1 MALTDC
7 VKCWMTPCECGYEYR
22 NWGEKSK
29 DNLVKAI
36 QGYTT
41 QEFIEWVKFD
51 APYNSDSMM
60 TLSFE
65 EMEELFLKEK
75 QNKDE

>member
-1 MALTDC
+1 
-7 VKCWMTPCECGYEYR
+7 MTPCECGYEYR
-22 NWGEKSK
+22 NWSKKSK
-29 DNLVKAI
+29 DDLVKAI

-65 EMEELFLKEK
+65 EMEKLFLKEK